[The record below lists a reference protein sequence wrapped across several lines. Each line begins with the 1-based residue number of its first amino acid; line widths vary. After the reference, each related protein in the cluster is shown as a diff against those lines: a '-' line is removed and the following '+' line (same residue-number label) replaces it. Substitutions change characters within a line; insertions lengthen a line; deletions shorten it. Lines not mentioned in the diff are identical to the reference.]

1 MIFLEHLVII
11 YMVMKV
17 TKSELIK
24 SIHKNNNYNYTEVED
39 IINQA
44 FNTIMDALVEEDK
57 VVISGFGTF
66 EKYYQEGYNGVNPST
81 GDKIFVEG
89 GYKLRFN
96 ASKKLKSLMK

>member
-1 MIFLEHLVII
+1 
-11 YMVMKV
+11 MKV

-24 SIHKNNNYNYTEVED
+24 LIHKNNNYNYTEVED
-39 IINQA
+39 IVNQA